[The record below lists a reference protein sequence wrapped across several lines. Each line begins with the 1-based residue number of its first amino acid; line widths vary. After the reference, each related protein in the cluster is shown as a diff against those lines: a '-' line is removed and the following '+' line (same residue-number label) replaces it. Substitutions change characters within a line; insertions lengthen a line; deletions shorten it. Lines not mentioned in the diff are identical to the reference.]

1 MAVDQDKIATHHTV
15 PPGLLDRIVRSP
27 RFVTALEFIAFEIA
41 YLLAFRLATS
51 FGPGSFSPLWFPSS
65 ILLCALLKNSPERW
79 WLFIAGT
86 VPVRIL
92 GQPDPDFPLWL
103 ALVNVAIDIAK
114 ALMAAIP
121 LRHFMRDPLRLD
133 TLRDFAIFALFAVLL
148 VPALAAFAGA
158 SVRAA
163 VGDDFWSIWGRWF
176 ISDAL
181 TQLVL
186 TPPILYWVF
195 AAPWS
200 VKPANFGRLIEP
212 VLIAAGLL
220 LSGYWCMV
228 GGSTTTFAETRFY
241 ASIPFMFWAALRFG
255 MAGASGAVAV
265 TAAFMVFCAFM
276 RDGPFSGEISPDD
289 TALDLQNFLF
299 LRTAPLYLIA
309 ALMEQRNAAERAL
322 KASERRFR
330 SMADN
335 SPVLIWMSG
344 PDKLGIFF
352 NQGWLKFTGRK
363 IEQELGEGW
372 IDGVHPDDRQ
382 HCLDVCHNAFDLRR
396 PFEVEYRLRRHDGE
410 YRWVFDKGIPRL
422 AEDGE
427 FLGYIGSVLDI
438 TDRKGAEE
446 SNRALAHVQRLAI
459 IGELT
464 AAVAH
469 ELRQP
474 SAAIMSNAEAAL
486 ALLDSGETPSGEV
499 REIINDIK
507 HANLRANEVLGRI
520 QDFLRKR
527 DAPMEPLDFHAAVVS
542 DVLWLAASD
551 ARKRHVRIRTDLS
564 DALPAVVGNRTQL
577 QQVLLN
583 LIVNAMDA
591 MSNTPEG
598 NRQITLR
605 TRLDHDGHVA
615 VTVADC
621 GSGVAS
627 RDLPRLFE
635 SFFTTRSEGM
645 GLGLS
650 IARSIVETHRGR
662 IWAANNESGG
672 ATFHFII
679 PAAQHETAIG
689 AQGR

>member
-1 MAVDQDKIATHHTV
+1 MAVDQDKIATYHTA
-15 PPGLLDRIVRSP
+15 PSGWLKLIVRSP
-27 RFVTALEFIAFEIA
+27 RLVSALELIAFGIA
-41 YLLAFRLATS
+41 YFLAFRLATS

-65 ILLCALLKNSPERW
+65 ILLCALLKSSPERW
-79 WLFIAGT
+79 WLFIACM

-92 GQPDPDFPLWL
+92 GQTDPDFPLWL
-103 ALVNVAIDIAK
+103 ALVNIALDIAK
-114 ALMAAIP
+114 ALMTAIP

-133 TLRDFAIFALFAVLL
+133 TLRDFAIFALIAVLL

-163 VGDDFWSIWGRWF
+163 IGDDFWSIWGRWF

-181 TQLVL
+181 AQLVL

-200 VKPANFGRLIEP
+200 VKTVTVGRLIEP
-212 VLIAAGLL
+212 ALIALGLL
-220 LSGYWCMV
+220 LSGYWCMT
-228 GGSTTTFAETRFY
+228 GGSTTTFAEPRFY
-241 ASIPFMFWAALRFG
+241 AAIPLLFWAALRFG

-265 TAAFMVFCAFM
+265 TSAFIVFCAFM
-276 RDGPFSGEISPDD
+276 RDGPFSGELSPDEA
-289 TALDLQNFLF
+289 ALDLQNFLF

-309 ALMEQRNAAERAL
+309 ALMEQRNASERAL
-322 KASERRFR
+322 QASERRFR

-335 SPVLIWMSG
+335 SPVLIWMSDS
-344 PDKLGIFF
+344 DKRGIFV
-352 NQGWLKFTGRK
+352 NQGWLKFTGRR
-363 IEQELGEGW
+363 IEQELGDGW

-382 HCLDVCHNAFDLRR
+382 HCLDGCYVAFDARQ

-410 YRWVFDKGIPRL
+410 YRWVLDKGMPRFDD
-422 AEDGE
+422 DGA
-427 FLGYIGSVLDI
+427 FLGYIGSVIDI

-446 SNRALAHVQRLAI
+446 TNRALAHVQRLAI

-486 ALLDSGETPSGEV
+486 ALLDSGKAPSEEV
-499 REIINDIK
+499 REIISDIK

-527 DAPMEPLDFHAAVVS
+527 DAPIEPLDFHAAVIS
-542 DVLWLAASD
+542 DVLLLAAGD
-551 ARKRHVRIRTDLS
+551 ARKRRVRIRTELS
-564 DALPAVVGNRTQL
+564 DTLPPVVGNRTQL

-591 MSNTPEG
+591 MSNTPEDK
-598 NRQITLR
+598 R
-605 TRLDHDGHVA
+605 TIRIRTKLDHEGYVA

-621 GSGVAS
+621 GSGVDAAT
-627 RDLPRLFE
+627 LPRLFE
-635 SFFTTRSEGM
+635 SFFTTRGEGM

-650 IARSIVETHRGR
+650 IARSIVESHRGR
-662 IWAANNESGG
+662 IWAVNNESGG
-672 ATFHFII
+672 ATFHFTV
-679 PAAQHETAIG
+679 PAAHHET
-689 AQGR
+689 QSR

>member
-1 MAVDQDKIATHHTV
+1 MAVDQDKIATYHTA
-15 PPGLLDRIVRSP
+15 PSGWLSLIARSP
-27 RFVTALEFIAFEIA
+27 RLLAALEFVAFEVA
-41 YLLAFRLATS
+41 YFLAFRIAIS
-51 FGPGSFSPLWFPSS
+51 FGPDSFSPLWFPAS

-79 WLFIAGT
+79 WIFIAGI

-92 GQPDPDFPLWL
+92 GQASPDFPLWL
-103 ALVNVAIDIAK
+103 ALTNIVLDIAK
-114 ALMAAIP
+114 ALIVAIP
-121 LRHFMRDPLRLD
+121 LRRFMRDPLRLD
-133 TLRDFAIFALFAVLL
+133 TIRDFAIFALFAVVLA
-148 VPALAAFAGA
+148 PAFGAFAGA
-158 SVRAA
+158 SLRSLA
-163 VGDDFWSIWGRWF
+163 GDDFWSVWGRWF

-181 TQLVL
+181 AQLVL

-200 VKPANFGRLIEP
+200 AKPFDVERLVEP
-212 VLIAAGLL
+212 ALIAAGLV
-220 LSGYWCMV
+220 LSGYWCTV

-241 ASIPFMFWAALRFG
+241 APIPFLFWAALRFG

-265 TAAFMVFCAFM
+265 SSAFIVFCAYM
-276 RDGPFSGEISPDD
+276 GDGPFSGALSPED
-289 TALDLQNFLF
+289 TALGLQNFLF

-322 KASERRFR
+322 AASEHRFR

-344 PDKLGIFF
+344 PDKRGIFF
-352 NQGWLKFTGRK
+352 NQGWLRFTGRT
-363 IEQELGEGW
+363 IEQELGDGW

-382 HCLDVCHNAFDLRR
+382 HCLDACHVTFDTRQ

-410 YRWVFDKGIPRL
+410 YRWVLDKGMPRFG
-422 AEDGE
+422 DKGE

-446 SNRALAHVQRLAI
+446 SNRALAHVQRLAV

-486 ALLDSGETPSGEV
+486 ALLDSGEAPSDQV
-499 REIINDIK
+499 REIVNDIK

-527 DAPMEPLDFHAAVVS
+527 DAGMERLDFHAAVVS
-542 DVLWLAASD
+542 DVLLLAASD
-551 ARKRHVRIRTDLS
+551 ARNRRVKIRTDLS
-564 DALPAVVGNRTQL
+564 ASLPPVVGNRTQL

-591 MSNTPEG
+591 MSNTPED
-598 NRQITLR
+598 NRTIRIR
-605 TRLDHDGHVA
+605 TKLDHDGHVA
-615 VTVADC
+615 VTVADR
-621 GSGVAS
+621 GAGISS

-650 IARSIVETHRGR
+650 ITRSIVETHRGR

-672 ATFHFII
+672 ATFHFTV
-679 PAAQHETAIG
+679 PAAD
-689 AQGR
+689 R